1 MWLCCVSKF
10 CDNLNLDSSLLFA
23 TARVER
29 GLDDGLYHTES
40 FKRQTKYVAIG
51 KGLRSER

>member
-40 FKRQTKYVAIG
+40 SKRQTKYVAIG